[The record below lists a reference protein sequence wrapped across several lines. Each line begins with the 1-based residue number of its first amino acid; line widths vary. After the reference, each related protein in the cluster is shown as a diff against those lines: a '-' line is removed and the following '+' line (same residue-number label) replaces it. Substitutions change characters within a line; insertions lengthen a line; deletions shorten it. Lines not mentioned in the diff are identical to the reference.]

1 MKVWVILIII
11 CMSFGISLISA
22 HIAAKIWGKEVRVAV
37 FIVVFVLIWACF
49 WLGMR

>member
-11 CMSFGISLISA
+11 CMSFGISLA